1 MINCVVFAVPCF
13 WRFQMQRALLGL
25 LCGLCFVVAS
35 GCASH
40 STQDHANNKNK
51 NDSGSS
57 NVEVYG
63 VIDAGMGHTRVRCV
77 GMKSLRLF
85 YWPVLLLLAGC
96 HYSDSIYLAGASLP
110 AWLVRLVSAL

>member
-1 MINCVVFAVPCF
+1 MTLWRSLIFFAVFTFLLCCCFFSSGMINCVVFAVPCF

-25 LCGLCFVVAS
+25 LCGLFFVVAS

-63 VIDAGMGHTRVRCV
+63 VIDAGIGHTRVR
-77 GMKSLRLF
+77 
-85 YWPVLLLLAGC
+85 
-96 HYSDSIYLAGASLP
+96 
-110 AWLVRLVSAL
+110 